1 MLLLFFGGC
10 VRYTYDPFSQSPNEN
25 PEAEISVTA
34 GDYVLV
40 WGNMD
45 EDGFFEGELLDGRKG
60 LVPSNF
66 VQRLQ
71 GEDLVEFHRAAV
83 LGLQQVAGD
92 DSSTTS
98 LPRDLIH
105 GLPGHGAS
113 PRSAAHHQLS
123 QSQHHSHHPHHHQST
138 AEPIDQGSISKQSF
152 FFSS

>member
-1 MLLLFFGGC
+1 M
-10 VRYTYDPFSQSPNEN
+10 
-25 PEAEISVTA
+25 TA

-138 AEPIDQGSISKQSF
+138 AEPIDQGFISRRF
-152 FFSS
+152 FYFFKRTFSHSDLSND